1 MLQNDAET
9 ENIEV
14 LTDQKFKSG
23 KHCNYVIERNWE
35 FIEGLKCSRFNF
47 GMSAKPTVESP
58 VPASPEQEE
67 ITEEPASKRARLRVE
82 REERFKNIPD
92 RFRYKKK

>member
-1 MLQNDAET
+1 
-9 ENIEV
+9 
-14 LTDQKFKSG
+14 
-23 KHCNYVIERNWE
+23 
-35 FIEGLKCSRFNF
+35 
-47 GMSAKPTVESP
+47 MSAKPTVESP